1 MVVKTVV
8 YNNMMIYSS
17 VFSTRYHEVI
27 VLLGH
32 KIILCDVCVFDVF
45 VYDVVS

>member
-17 VFSTRYHEVI
+17 VFSIRYHEVI

-32 KIILCDVCVFDVF
+32 KILCDVCVFDVF